1 MFSVQLKE
9 ARANPIAGLGENPK
23 ISNLCAKLLN
33 LASNR
38 ASELIKYISGLFLNP
53 YVKGCER
60 SYSFVLGHFV

>member
-38 ASELIKYISGLFLNP
+38 ASELIKYISGLF
-53 YVKGCER
+53 
-60 SYSFVLGHFV
+60 

>member
-9 ARANPIAGLGENPK
+9 ARANPIGGLGENPK

-33 LASNR
+33 LTSNIASGVNKIYFW
-38 ASELIKYISGLFLNP
+38 SFLNP

-60 SYSFVLGHFV
+60 SYNFVLGHFV

>member
-23 ISNLCAKLLN
+23 ISNLCAKVLN
-33 LASNR
+33 LASNKIYFW
-38 ASELIKYISGLFLNP
+38 SFLNP

-60 SYSFVLGHFV
+60 SYSFALGHFV